1 MEIKLLC
8 VCVHVATLK
17 ISYLCML
24 PYFSSMYPSEQLI
37 LHIHS
42 IVGKFMLNI
51 KSSVEIY
58 AWEANIFPFYFF
70 LLQKYLHCWNMLT
83 TIYAKFLK
91 KKKKAKKNKKLYC
104 LFMDFKLLKSSRVQM
119 QVFLGWNELVNL
131 YGSGDKIIKSGCWK
145 FSWQCYFAASSKRR

>member
-1 MEIKLLC
+1 
-8 VCVHVATLK
+8 
-17 ISYLCML
+17 
-24 PYFSSMYPSEQLI
+24 MYPGEQLI

-70 LLQKYLHCWNMLT
+70 LLQKYLHCWNMLP

-91 KKKKAKKNKKLYC
+91 KKKAKKNKKT
-104 LFMDFKLLKSSRVQM
+104 LLS
-119 QVFLGWNELVNL
+119 L
-131 YGSGDKIIKSGCWK
+131 YG
-145 FSWQCYFAASSKRR
+145 F